1 MADLIPR
8 SWGGVIA
15 RSIMALIAAFATLVL
30 KEYMDT
36 HELDLLPCALDSVW
50 IMGGVFVL
58 NALLLLTSGR
68 KSVSA

>member
-8 SWGGVIA
+8 SWGAVIA

-36 HELDLLPCALDSVW
+36 NELDLIPCLTDSVW
-50 IMGGVFVL
+50 IAGGTFVL
-58 NALLLLTSGR
+58 SALLLVTSGR
-68 KSVSA
+68 QSARA